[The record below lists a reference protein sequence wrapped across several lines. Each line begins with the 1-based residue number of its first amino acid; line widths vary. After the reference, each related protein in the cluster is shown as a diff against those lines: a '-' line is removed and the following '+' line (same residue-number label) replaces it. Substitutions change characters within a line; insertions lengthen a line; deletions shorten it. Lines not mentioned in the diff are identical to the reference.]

1 MPASSGRWWLTCDSQ
16 QIVINADPERIYDLI
31 SDLPRMGEWS
41 PECERVEWTG
51 GSTTAAVGARFTGY
65 NRGGPFRL
73 VHWSRR
79 GRVLAA
85 DPGREFAFVTEE
97 GGRESTV
104 WRYRFE
110 PVAGGTQVTE
120 SHQVRWIP
128 AWARIIDVPT
138 NRHRELRQ
146 AMSHT
151 LRQLQDAAETPAR
164 APDQPGTAEDAVV
177 AAAAGTGRTARCPGS
192 PEKENAR

>member
-1 MPASSGRWWLTCDSQ
+1 MGEHATQ
-16 QIVINADPERIYDLI
+16 QIVINADPERIYGLI

-51 GSTTAAVGARFTGY
+51 GSTTAAVGARFTGH

-73 VHWSRR
+73 MRWSRR

-85 DPGREFAFVTEE
+85 ARGQEFAFVTEE

-110 PVAGGTQVTE
+110 PVAGGTRVTE
-120 SHQVRWIP
+120 SYQVRWIP

-138 NRHRELRQ
+138 NRHRELRE
-146 AMSHT
+146 AMKHT
-151 LRQLQDAAETPAR
+151 LRRLQGAAETPAW
-164 APDQPGTAEDAVV
+164 APDQPGTAGGAGL
-177 AAAAGTGRTARCPGS
+177 AAAADTGRAARRPGS
-192 PEKENAR
+192 PEKESAR

>member
-1 MPASSGRWWLTCDSQ
+1 MPASTGRWWLTSDSQ
-16 QIVINADPERIYDLI
+16 QIVINADPERIYGLI

-73 VHWSRR
+73 MRWSRR

-110 PVAGGTQVTE
+110 PVAGGTRVTE
-120 SHQVRWIP
+120 SYQVRWIP

-138 NRHRELRQ
+138 NRHRELRE
-146 AMSHT
+146 AMRHT
-151 LRQLQDAAETPAR
+151 LRRLQGAAETPAW
-164 APDQPGTAEDAVV
+164 APDQPGTAEGAGI
-177 AAAAGTGRTARCPGS
+177 AAAAGTGRAARRPRS
-192 PEKENAR
+192 PEKESAR

>member
-1 MPASSGRWWLTCDSQ
+1 MPASTGRWWLTCDSQ
-16 QIVINADPERIYDLI
+16 QVTINADPERIYHLV

-41 PECERVEWTG
+41 PECERVEWTS
-51 GSTTAAVGARFTGY
+51 GSTCAAEGATFTGH
-65 NRGGPFRL
+65 NRGGPFGR
-73 VHWSRR
+73 VRWSRR

-110 PVAGGTQVTE
+110 RVPGGTRVTE
-120 SHQVRWIP
+120 SYEVRWIP
-128 AWARIIDVPT
+128 AWARIIDVPA
-138 NRHRELRQ
+138 NRHRELRA

-151 LRQLQDAAETPAR
+151 LSRLQATAERENAAE
-164 APDQPGTAEDAVV
+164 Q
-177 AAAAGTGRTARCPGS
+177 S
-192 PEKENAR
+192 S

>member
-1 MPASSGRWWLTCDSQ
+1 MPASSGRWWLTSDSQ
-16 QIVINADPERIYDLI
+16 QIVINADPERIYGLI

-51 GSTTAAVGARFTGY
+51 GSTTAAAGARFTGY

-73 VHWSRR
+73 MRWSRR

-110 PVAGGTQVTE
+110 PVAGGTRVTE
-120 SHQVRWIP
+120 SYQVRWIP

-151 LRQLQDAAETPAR
+151 LRRLRDAAETPAR
-164 APDQPGTAEDAVV
+164 APGQPGTAEDAVI
-177 AAAAGTGRTARCPGS
+177 AAAAGTGRTARRPGS
-192 PEKENAR
+192 PEKEDTR

>member
-1 MPASSGRWWLTCDSQ
+1 MPASKERWWLTRDSQ
-16 QIVINADPERIYDLI
+16 QIVISTSPGRIYGLV

-41 PECERVEWTG
+41 PECERVEWAG
-51 GSTTAAVGARFTGY
+51 GATAAAKGARFVGH

-73 VHWSRR
+73 MRWSRR

-110 PVAGGTQVTE
+110 AVDGGTRVTE
-120 SHQVRWIP
+120 SYEVRWIP
-128 AWARIIDVPT
+128 AWARMLDIPT
-138 NRHRELRQ
+138 NRHRELHE
-146 AMSHT
+146 AMRHT
-151 LRQLQDAAETPAR
+151 LGRLKTAAE
-164 APDQPGTAEDAVV
+164 APDGPPGQP
-177 AAAAGTGRTARCPGS
+177 
-192 PEKENAR
+192 

>member
-1 MPASSGRWWLTCDSQ
+1 MPASKGRWWLTCDSQ
-16 QIVINADPERIYDLI
+16 QIVMSASPERVYDLV

-41 PECERVEWTG
+41 PECERVEWAG
-51 GSTTAAVGARFTGY
+51 GSTAAAEGARFTGH

-73 VHWSRR
+73 MRWSRN

-97 GGRESTV
+97 GGRESTA

-110 PVAGGTQVTE
+110 PVTGGTRVTE
-120 SHQVRWIP
+120 SYQVRWIP

-151 LRQLQDAAETPAR
+151 LSRLQAAAETPAR
-164 APDQPGTAEDAVV
+164 PPDQPATTGQ
-177 AAAAGTGRTARCPGS
+177 AGTGPVGAPAPAARRPGP
-192 PEKENAR
+192 PERESAR